1 MSISIEDYE
10 IKQPVLVADSFKID
24 IESVELYRTAKLR
37 ITFMK
42 EDKYLSSDVFC
53 LTQEEYDAWGD
64 DDGYLETLVIK
75 KYGFVVI
82 PPPPPLLTR
91 SE

>member
-24 IESVELYRTAKLR
+24 IESVELHKTAKMR
-37 ITFMK
+37 VSFMK
-42 EDKYLSSDVFC
+42 DDKYLSSDVFF

-82 PPPPPLLTR
+82 PD
-91 SE
+91 E